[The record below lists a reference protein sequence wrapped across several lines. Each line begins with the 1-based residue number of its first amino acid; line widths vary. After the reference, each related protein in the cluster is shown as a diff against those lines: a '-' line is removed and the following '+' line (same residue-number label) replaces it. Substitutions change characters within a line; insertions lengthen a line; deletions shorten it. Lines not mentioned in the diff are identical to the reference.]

1 MKKFFALASVT
12 AVAGIV
18 VAASAAGC
26 SSSST
31 TTTNDEGGAKTDA
44 KTEGGTVKDGDTDPD
59 TGAGECPG
67 AFPGD
72 NEYKT
77 AAAADIT
84 KCDATDIKFME
95 DEIAAGRSKF
105 VELETSMKARKAACA
120 ACIFTKEADSVWG
133 PIVYVGTSGG
143 ALQYYG
149 ACFARAPG
157 GSDACG
163 KAVQATFDCLDAV
176 CDDQACGGESAV
188 SACTKAALADKTS
201 CGKYNL
207 GTACPNLQSLFDYCE
222 KFTGVISVMCGP
234 GPVARDRKS
243 VV

>member
-31 TTTNDEGGAKTDA
+31 TTETGEGGTDAGKTDA
-44 KTEGGTVKDGDTDPD
+44 KVNPGTDGGGEDG
-59 TGAGECPG
+59 GGGECPG

-77 AAAADIT
+77 PAQADIT

-105 VELETSMKARKAACA
+105 VELEAAMKARKAACA
-120 ACIFTKEADSVWG
+120 ACIFTKEGDSAWG

-157 GSDACG
+157 GSEACG
-163 KAVQATFDCLDAV
+163 TAVQATFDCLDAV
-176 CDDQACGGESAV
+176 CAEDACGGESAV

-201 CGKYNL
+201 CGKYDL
-207 GTACPNLQSLFDYCE
+207 GTKCPNLQSLFDYCE

-234 GPVARDRKS
+234 GPVAGDGG
-243 VV
+243 

>member
-18 VAASAAGC
+18 VASAAAGC

-31 TTTNDEGGAKTDA
+31 TTVDDAGGGTDA
-44 KTEGGTVKDGDTDPD
+44 KTDSKGGPVESGPDPE

-77 AAAADIT
+77 AAQADIT
-84 KCDATDIKFME
+84 KCDATDIKFLE

-105 VELETSMKARKAACA
+105 VELEASMKARKAACA

-163 KAVQATFDCLDAV
+163 IAVQSTFDCLDAV
-176 CDDQACGGESAV
+176 CAEDACGGESAV

-222 KFTGVISVMCGP
+222 QFTGVISVMCGP
-234 GPVARDRKS
+234 GPVAGEGG
-243 VV
+243 

>member
-26 SSSST
+26 SSST
-31 TTTNDEGGAKTDA
+31 TTTEQDGGGGTDA
-44 KTEGGTVKDGDTDPD
+44 KADGKGPVGTDGGGEDAEPG
-59 TGAGECPG
+59 GECPA

-77 AAAADIT
+77 AAQADIT
-84 KCDATDIKFME
+84 KCDATDIKFLE

-163 KAVQATFDCLDAV
+163 TAVQATFDCLDAV
-176 CDDQACGGESAV
+176 CAEDACGGESAV

-207 GTACPNLQSLFDYCE
+207 QTACPNLTALFDYCE
-222 KFTGVISVMCGP
+222 QFTGVISVMCGP
-234 GPVARDRKS
+234 GPVAGDGG
-243 VV
+243 